1 MGVICCLQI
10 VVVVVIIITKAL
22 SLLFEV
28 EFVSSTPL
36 TPI

>member
-10 VVVVVIIITKAL
+10 VVVVIIITKAL
-22 SLLFEV
+22 SLQFEV
-28 EFVSSTPL
+28 GFVSSTPL